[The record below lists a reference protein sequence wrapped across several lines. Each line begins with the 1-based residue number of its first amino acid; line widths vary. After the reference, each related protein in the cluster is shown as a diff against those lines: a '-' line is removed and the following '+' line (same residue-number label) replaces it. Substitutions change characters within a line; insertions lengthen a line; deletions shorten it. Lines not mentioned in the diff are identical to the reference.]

1 MAGLEITPGAVVAS
15 LEAMNTNL
23 NKIIDDAQNMMYK
36 IDELEYTK
44 DVLVGESYDSI
55 RNYYSDMHTS
65 VMRATILFAE
75 AMIQENN
82 TYKGCVGGYLSGIGY
97 VNEGALIKE
106 KLELMEQIQWAYR
119 LAYASKCGGYSSWI
133 SSMEH
138 ALRLVEKKLDQ
149 IDAFKAA
156 TAGLYQGISA
166 YGDGVRAGI
175 EGMGG
180 VKLNGT
186 NLAYSVDTIDNDW
199 KSGIDEL
206 WNARARERM
215 LEAKEPFIQNMMKYF
230 GFDRNTSEIMYKLY
244 MNMEAQGVTNINQ
257 EYFAL
262 FASYSYSNGDDGFNV
277 HNLVWPYLAGTGMV
291 EDIKQKLLGYGL
303 TEDEIR
309 ALKGSI
315 EANHSASCLSKQE
328 LFNNIIG
335 ENDINDDLIQ
345 SFNINKKYCHK
356 IDLGH
361 MSVTVA
367 TILNPND
374 TDIEKAGGGTGIFN
388 GIYNLEANAGYVGDV
403 YGAFGNGPKL
413 TPDDYQADLDA
424 VNLSVRLQHGEN
436 AIVVMNEYYSEIEAG
451 EVNRAREF
459 AVNIGSGDQQKGIAI
474 LEEQANDNNR
484 NHNIKNALIQQ
495 TLSDL
500 DYMGMGPLPS
510 IQYQICD
517 GHLEKEREKIVRN
530 FIRCIKEE
538 KNQYIEYE
546 TVDELFAE
554 EGYFYE

>member
-82 TYKGCVGGYLSGIGY
+82 TYKGCVSGYLSGIGY

-106 KLELMEQIQWAYR
+106 KFELMEQIQWAYR

-133 SSMEH
+133 GSMEH
-138 ALRLVEKKLDQ
+138 ALHLVEKKLEQ

-175 EGMGG
+175 EGVGG

-186 NLAYSVDTIDNDW
+186 NLAYSVDAIDSNW

-206 WNARARERM
+206 WNARAHEIM
-215 LEAKEPFIQNMMKYF
+215 LEAKEPFIQNMMKNF
-230 GFDRNTSEIMYKLY
+230 GFDRNTSEIMYNLY
-244 MNMEAQGVTNINQ
+244 LNMEEQGVENINQ

-262 FASYSYSNGDDGFNV
+262 LASIIYNNTYELSNY
-277 HNLVWPYLAGTGMV
+277 HNWMWTYLAGTGSFH
-291 EDIKQKLLGYGL
+291 ETRQKMREYGL
-303 TEDEIR
+303 NEVEITC
-309 ALKGSI
+309 LYGSI
-315 EANHSASCLSKQE
+315 KANHSFSCFEEEELREYVSDNLEISESKVE
-328 LFNNIIG
+328 SIVDGI
-335 ENDINDDLIQ
+335 
-345 SFNINKKYCHK
+345 KKYCLK
-356 IDLGH
+356 NDMCH
-361 MSVTVA
+361 MSITLA

-374 TDIEKAGGGTGIFN
+374 TIIENLGNGS
-388 GIYNLEANAGYVGDV
+388 GIYNGIFDLEANAGYVGDV
-403 YGAFGNGPKL
+403 YGTFGNGSKL
-413 TPDDYQADLDA
+413 TPDDYQSDLDA
-424 VNLSVRLQHGEN
+424 VNLAMRMRHGEN
-436 AIVVMNEYYSEIEAG
+436 AIEVMNEYYSGIETG
-451 EVNRAREF
+451 DINRAREF
-459 AVNIGSGDQQKGIAI
+459 VINIGNGDGQTGIKRLENQMINNVGWDFITEIEKANVGGLTAGI
-474 LEEQANDNNR
+474 VMIPVVVGDGIQEIEGAKVAYNFLRSVREEQ
-484 NHNIKNALIQQ
+484 
-495 TLSDL
+495 
-500 DYMGMGPLPS
+500 
-510 IQYQICD
+510 
-517 GHLEKEREKIVRN
+517 
-530 FIRCIKEE
+530 
-538 KNQYIEYE
+538 NQYTEFIEVNE
-546 TVDELFAE
+546 NLAE
-554 EGYFYE
+554 KGVWPFEE

>member
-23 NKIIDDAQNMMYK
+23 NKIINDAQNMMYK

-82 TYKGCVGGYLSGIGY
+82 TYKGCVSGYLSGIGY

-106 KLELMEQIQWAYR
+106 KFELMEQIQWAYR

-138 ALRLVEKKLDQ
+138 ALRLVEKQLDQ

-186 NLAYSVDTIDNDW
+186 NLAYSVDAIDSDW

-206 WNARARERM
+206 WNAREARINIEV
-215 LEAKEPFIQNMMKYF
+215 LEVKETYIHNLMTHF

-277 HNLVWPYLAGTGMV
+277 HNLVWPYLAGTG
-291 EDIKQKLLGYGL
+291 
-303 TEDEIR
+303 
-309 ALKGSI
+309 
-315 EANHSASCLSKQE
+315 
-328 LFNNIIG
+328 
-335 ENDINDDLIQ
+335 
-345 SFNINKKYCHK
+345 
-356 IDLGH
+356 
-361 MSVTVA
+361 TVA
-367 TILNPND
+367 ET
-374 TDIEKAGGGTGIFN
+374 
-388 GIYNLEANAGYVGDV
+388 
-403 YGAFGNGPKL
+403 
-413 TPDDYQADLDA
+413 
-424 VNLSVRLQHGEN
+424 
-436 AIVVMNEYYSEIEAG
+436 
-451 EVNRAREF
+451 
-459 AVNIGSGDQQKGIAI
+459 
-474 LEEQANDNNR
+474 
-484 NHNIKNALIQQ
+484 
-495 TLSDL
+495 
-500 DYMGMGPLPS
+500 
-510 IQYQICD
+510 
-517 GHLEKEREKIVRN
+517 
-530 FIRCIKEE
+530 EE
-538 KNQYIEYE
+538 KFRFGLLTFN
-546 TVDELFAE
+546 
-554 EGYFYE
+554 